1 MALSNAEKQKRHR
14 DKNRSPDKKE
24 LRRWVKKSNFD
35 KCNKAI
41 DKIDKASNKGE

>member
-24 LRRWVKKSNFD
+24 LRRWVKKSNVD
-35 KCNKAI
+35 KFNKAI
-41 DKIDKASNKGE
+41 DKIDKASKKGV